1 MAREFSR
8 AFYKSKEW
16 KKAREYIFKQYNGIC
31 QDCLDKDIFK
41 KISSM
46 ENLKD
51 SYIEKNLDEININI
65 PEVALGSDNL
75 ILLCKEC
82 HHKRHK
88 NNKIT
93 SDDLIFNENG
103 ELIMK
108 QAPPY

>member
-1 MAREFSR
+1 MD
-8 AFYKSKEW
+8 KGTLTPGKEVHH
-16 KKAREYIFKQYNGIC
+16 IIH
-31 QDCLDKDIFK
+31 
-41 KISSM
+41 
-46 ENLKD
+46 
-51 SYIEKNLDEININI
+51 LDEININI

-108 QAPPY
+108 QAPPILIL

>member
-31 QDCLDKDIFK
+31 QDCLDKGTLTPGKEVHHI
-41 KISSM
+41 IH
-46 ENLKD
+46 
-51 SYIEKNLDEININI
+51 LDEININI
-65 PEVALGSDNL
+65 PAIALGADNL

-108 QAPPY
+108 QTPPY